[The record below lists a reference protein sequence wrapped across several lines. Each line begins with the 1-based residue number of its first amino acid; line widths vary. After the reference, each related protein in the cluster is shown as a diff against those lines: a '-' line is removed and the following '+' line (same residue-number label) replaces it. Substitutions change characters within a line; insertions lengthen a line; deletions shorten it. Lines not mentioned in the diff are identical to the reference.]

1 MAPIL
6 QELDREWAELAPSP
20 RARRALIRWLNTNPD
35 LAGTRDLAEVAI
47 RRDPAKSEPV
57 LRALASLAPQDDIA
71 ARTLLQAMVPGIVR
85 LATRAGNDD
94 EAAID
99 ELVSLAW
106 ERIRTYPSGRKG
118 SVAANIR
125 SMCASGTGAIGALRC
140 PNHSN
145 WRRLRRRRSVDRGSG
160 ARPAARR
167 GTGSGSRGRSDV
179 APGAGH
185 DPAHKVV
192 R

>member
-6 QELDREWAELAPSP
+6 QELDREWAELATSP
-20 RARRALIRWLNTNPD
+20 RARRALIRWPNTNPD
-35 LAGTRDLAEVAI
+35 LAGNHDLAEVLAS

-57 LRALASLAPQDDIA
+57 LRALASLAPHDDIA

-106 ERIRTYPSGRKG
+106 ERIRTYP
-118 SVAANIR
+118 
-125 SMCASGTGAIGALRC
+125 T
-140 PNHSN
+140 
-145 WRRLRRRRSVDRGSG
+145 
-160 ARPAARR
+160 
-167 GTGSGSRGRSDV
+167 
-179 APGAGH
+179 
-185 DPAHKVV
+185 
-192 R
+192 